1 MTANFSVTG
10 ISPKSLATAALLL
23 CTPVAWAGVPVA
35 GGSIDYGPLAA
46 SVSAV
51 PTLGEWM
58 LVLMGLLLAV
68 AAYRSLRG
76 RVNGRLLSNLTLAG
90 GALAATVAG
99 HGLVQEAR
107 AIAAG
112 VVNMASPTG
121 GTAAA
126 TNWTELTNTAG
137 VPLKILAIRPNAG
150 SVVTS
155 PPPASPECTVGF
167 VVSPGNLCNI
177 YFVLDMAPD

>member
-1 MTANFSVTG
+1 MTGKFS
-10 ISPKSLATAALLL
+10 ISGMNPKSLATAALLL
-23 CTPVAWAGVPVA
+23 CAPVAWAGGPVA

-68 AAYRSLRG
+68 VAYRSLRG

-107 AIAAG
+107 AIMAG
-112 VVNMASPTG
+112 VVNMSSPTG
-121 GTAAA
+121 GTAVA
-126 TNWTELTNTAG
+126 TNWSALTNTTG
-137 VPLKILAIRPNAG
+137 VPLKILAIRPNDG
-150 SVVTS
+150 SWVIS
-155 PPPASPECTVGF
+155 PPPASPECTVGS
-167 VVSPGNLCNI
+167 VVSPGNVCNV
-177 YFVLDMAPD
+177 YFVFVAN